1 MGTLSRPVWDTKLMD
16 VLTSL
21 FHQDPKS
28 DNYIIAHIMKLKLGL
43 DIECP
48 TKLGRLE
55 GIWFGPHL
63 VHELNRIALFDAFAI
78 DVAFL

>member
-1 MGTLSRPVWDTKLMD
+1 MVKAQFLILMLEKMGTLSRFVWDTKLID

-28 DNYIIAHIMKLKLGL
+28 DNYIITHIMKLKWGL

-48 TKLGRLE
+48 MKLSRLE
-55 GIWFGPHL
+55 EI
-63 VHELNRIALFDAFAI
+63 
-78 DVAFL
+78 

>member
-1 MGTLSRPVWDTKLMD
+1 MLEKMGTLSRPVWDTKLID

-28 DNYIIAHIMKLKLGL
+28 DNYIIARIMKLKLGL

-48 TKLGRLE
+48 TKLSRLE
-55 GIWFGPHL
+55 GI
-63 VHELNRIALFDAFAI
+63 
-78 DVAFL
+78 